1 MSKATTQKLPQ
12 KQKKRS
18 GTSWKRDIR
27 YNWGVYLIYLP
38 VFVYLII
45 FNYLPMFG
53 IVMAF
58 QNFKPTRGFL
68 GSEWVGF
75 ANFIEFFSRGEFPQI
90 LRNTLIISVLG
101 LSVGMVSAILFT
113 LLLNEI
119 KFTGFKKGVQTIS
132 YMPYF
137 ISAVVIAGMII
148 DFTSSNGIVTN
159 FLVSVFGIKRESL
172 LTNPSYFWWI
182 NLFSGL
188 WQGLGY
194 SSIIYISALG
204 NVSQELLE
212 AAAID
217 GANRLQRT
225 WNITLPAIRPTIAT
239 MLILNIGS
247 LLNVGSDKILLI
259 YNPTIYSTAD
269 VISTHVARM
278 GLERMQY
285 GYSAAVGL
293 FNSVVGTILLIG
305 SNYLSRKLADTSIF

>member
-1 MSKATTQKLPQ
+1 MKKALTQTAP
-12 KQKKRS
+12 KKKIRS
-18 GTSWKRDIR
+18 GRSWKNDIR
-27 YNWGVYLIYLP
+27 MNWRIYLIYLP
-38 VFVYLII
+38 IFVYLII

-58 QNFKPTRGFL
+58 QDFKPARGFL
-68 GSEWVGF
+68 GSKWVGF
-75 ANFIEFFSRGEFPQI
+75 ANFIEFFTKSDFTLI
-90 LRNTLIISVLG
+90 LRNTLVISLLG

-113 LLLNEI
+113 LLINEI
-119 KFTGFKKGVQTIS
+119 KFTWFKKPVQTIS
-132 YMPYF
+132 YMPHF

-159 FLVSVFGIKRESL
+159 FLVNVIGIERENL

-204 NVSQELLE
+204 NVSQELNE

-217 GANRLQRT
+217 GANRLKRT
-225 WNITLPAIRPTIAT
+225 WHITLPALRPTIVT
-239 MLILNIGS
+239 MLILSIGQ

-269 VISTHVARM
+269 VISTHVVRM

-293 FNSVVGTILLIG
+293 FNSVVGTILLLG
-305 SNYLSRKLADTSIF
+305 SNYISRKLADTSIF

>member
-1 MSKATTQKLPQ
+1 
-12 KQKKRS
+12 
-18 GTSWKRDIR
+18 
-27 YNWGVYLIYLP
+27 
-38 VFVYLII
+38 
-45 FNYLPMFG
+45 
-53 IVMAF
+53 MAF
-58 QNFKPTRGFL
+58 QDFKPARGFW

-75 ANFIEFFSRGEFPQI
+75 ANFMDFFSSGEFLQI
-90 LRNTLIISVLG
+90 LRNTLVISILG
-101 LSVGMVSAILFT
+101 LSVGLVSAILFT

-119 KFTGFKKGVQTIS
+119 KFRWFKKSVQTIS

-148 DFTSSNGIVTN
+148 DFTSANGIVTS
-159 FLVSVFGIKRESL
+159 FLVNVFGIPRENL
-172 LTNPSYFWWI
+172 LMNPSYFWWI
-182 NLFSGL
+182 NLLSGL

-204 NVSQELLE
+204 NVSQELNE

-225 WNITLPAIRPTIAT
+225 WHITLPALRPTIVT

-278 GLERMQY
+278 GLQRMQY

-293 FNSVVGTILLIG
+293 FNSIVGTILLIG

>member
-1 MSKATTQKLPQ
+1 LNKTIKQAAPQ
-12 KQKKRS
+12 KRKRS
-18 GTSWKRDIR
+18 GTSWKHDIR
-27 YNWGVYLIYLP
+27 LNWGIYLIYLP
-38 VFVYLII
+38 IFVYLII
-45 FNYLPMFG
+45 FNYLPMAG

-58 QNFKPTRGFL
+58 QDFKPARGFW

-75 ANFIEFFSRGEFPQI
+75 ANFIEFFSSGEFLQI
-90 LRNTLIISVLG
+90 LRNTLVISILG
-101 LSVGMVSAILFT
+101 LSVGLVSAILFT

-119 KFTGFKKGVQTIS
+119 KFRWFKKSVQTIS

-148 DFTSSNGIVTN
+148 DFTSANGIVTS
-159 FLVSVFGIKRESL
+159 FLVNVFGIPRENL
-172 LTNPSYFWWI
+172 LMNPSYFWWI
-182 NLFSGL
+182 NLLSGL

-204 NVSQELLE
+204 NVSQELNE

-225 WNITLPAIRPTIAT
+225 WHITLPALRPTIVT

-278 GLERMQY
+278 GLQRMQY

-293 FNSVVGTILLIG
+293 FNSIVGTILLIG